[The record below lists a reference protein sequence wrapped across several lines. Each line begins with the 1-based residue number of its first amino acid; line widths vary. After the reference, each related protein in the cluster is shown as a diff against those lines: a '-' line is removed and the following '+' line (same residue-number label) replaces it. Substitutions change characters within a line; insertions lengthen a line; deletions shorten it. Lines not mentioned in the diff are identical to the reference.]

1 MHGRKA
7 MKKTKTEKSRK
18 YEWLGCYLTEYPL
31 IGAGPVLTI
40 VERANS
46 REELIPK
53 MKGLGCFMII
63 KAEICE
69 QKKGEQRDE
78 HNEA

>member
-1 MHGRKA
+1 MHERKA
-7 MKKTKTEKSRK
+7 MKNTKTEKSRK
-18 YEWLGCYLTEYPL
+18 YEWFGCYLTEYPS
-31 IGAGPVLTI
+31 IGVGPVLKI

-53 MKGLGCFMII
+53 MKRFGCFRII

-69 QKKGEQRDE
+69 
-78 HNEA
+78 

>member
-1 MHGRKA
+1 MMHKRKA

-31 IGAGPVLTI
+31 IGVGPVLKI
-40 VERANS
+40 IERSNS

-53 MKGLGCFMII
+53 MKGSGCFRII
-63 KAEICE
+63 KAEVVE
-69 QKKGEQRDE
+69 
-78 HNEA
+78 